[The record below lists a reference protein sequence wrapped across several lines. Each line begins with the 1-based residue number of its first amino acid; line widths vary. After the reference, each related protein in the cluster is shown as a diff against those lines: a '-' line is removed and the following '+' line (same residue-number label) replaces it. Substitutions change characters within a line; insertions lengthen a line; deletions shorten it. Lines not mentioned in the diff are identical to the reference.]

1 MKKRKLKSP
10 HPAQPQAAL
19 PQEAVAPA
27 VRAEAPEI
35 GVPASSEGAAQSSLV
50 VFTAGTPGGG
60 WLELADRV
68 LAGAPDDVNLR
79 RHELRAWLDALPDT
93 VSRPPT
99 PALQAALA
107 ALAPAHTAIWGGV
120 DSRACW
126 VLDVLAEAYPQAR
139 FLLFVAAPTDAL
151 AESLAPAA
159 LDALAPQALLA
170 LWREGAARLLRHA
183 QRHPGRCLL
192 VDAREAAAE
201 PDAMAA
207 VCSGQLGLAFSP
219 PPGDVEAVDPLLQ
232 ALATSLVAQDRDT
245 LELYTEL
252 RASCFAL
259 TSDDTVGVEGP
270 GFDSEQVAFRFRALA
285 AAAVAAPVLA
295 SQLDLVQ
302 QQAESTAALLQLAAD
317 NQAAAQSELERFGL
331 AIEARTVEANDLERK
346 LADAQGRLAA
356 AQESLARQSV
366 EHAAQFEISSQE
378 MARLQLEAQAARQGE
393 LAQALNFEAVSA
405 QLQQQ
410 HQQGQYVL
418 LNLNQLQEEL
428 GSTWDTLRDTERR
441 LAETEPKLKASE
453 AAAARLAAELES
465 AHKLAA
471 QLEALNEDKS
481 RLLAERDGAL
491 EQTTAL
497 QLQAEDAVAR
507 QEQLAA
513 AAVQQAA
520 MQQQVEM
527 LLRNLQRVQEDLEST
542 WLRLRDTERRLA
554 ETEPKLKASETAAL
568 KLANERSAAAQLA
581 AESAAQVEALSKDTV
596 RLIAERDAAVEQAR
610 ARQVQAEDVKAR
622 HELVARELA
631 ASAVQHAS
639 MQQQLDLLLPSL
651 NRAQEELEST
661 WDKLR
666 DTERRMAETEPKL
679 KASEAA
685 ATKLASERSAA
696 AQLAAERA
704 AQVEALSKDKV
715 RLTAERDAAV
725 EQVRVLQVQVE
736 DSKARRELDARELAA
751 SGVQHASMQQQLDM
765 LLLSLNR
772 VQEELES
779 TWDKLRD
786 TERRMAETE
795 PKLKA
800 SEAAAAKLATER
812 SAAAQLAAER
822 AAQVEGLSKDRV
834 RLTAER
840 DAAIEQARV
849 RQVQAEDARARH
861 ELVAR
866 ELAASGVQHA
876 SMQQQLE
883 MLLPNLNRVQDEL
896 GSTWGRLRDT
906 ERRMAE
912 TEPKLKASEAAVS
925 KLAAERSAATNQ
937 AAELAA
943 QVEALNGERLRLL
956 AELNAAAQQ
965 AKERQ
970 LQLDDALAR
979 HQPVAHELEAALA
992 RDASRQQENEMLLL
1006 HLHQVQEE
1014 LEKYYL
1020 ELQQLK
1026 ERPPESPA
1034 VGPAGTAAEP
1044 LRGLSVGRV
1053 SINSPRET
1061 PPHRELEFILEHISI
1076 DGAED
1081 LPELR
1086 MRLVE
1091 HHGRAGIAFFA
1102 GPGRK
1107 PLQRWRESGQEQGQP
1122 YMLMVPADQ
1131 NAWPL
1136 LRGLSLQDW
1145 NFLLQLVAL
1154 SEHGLRA
1161 DAPDLAPRWAGVASR
1176 LRRELIDFP
1185 PAARYQA
1192 VDVAAVPGGLNLRL
1206 SPVQWGLRQL
1216 AAVQI
1221 HLPAAGEGIF
1231 DLVLDDAVFAEPPLV
1246 GWPMDDAGVPLVRM
1260 TLQPGAGA
1268 APESSLWAALPATDR
1283 EFLLSLLACL
1293 PEVAASLPSGAEA
1306 TVLAAQA
1313 AALLRPATSP
1323 AAARA
1328 PGAGRLIRRLLGR
1341 EQPAS

>member
-1 MKKRKLKSP
+1 MPSAPHCKMTPMKKRKLKSP

-19 PQEAVAPA
+19 PQEAVASA

-159 LDALAPQALLA
+159 LDALAPQALLS

-651 NRAQEELEST
+651 NRA
-661 WDKLR
+661 
-666 DTERRMAETEPKL
+666 
-679 KASEAA
+679 
-685 ATKLASERSAA
+685 
-696 AQLAAERA
+696 
-704 AQVEALSKDKV
+704 
-715 RLTAERDAAV
+715 
-725 EQVRVLQVQVE
+725 
-736 DSKARRELDARELAA
+736 
-751 SGVQHASMQQQLDM
+751 
-765 LLLSLNR
+765 
-772 VQEELES
+772 QEELES